1 MVSASPE
8 DQTSDAQLANE
19 CDRHCPV
26 AAVIVE
32 PIQSEG
38 GDNHAS
44 PSFFQGLRDITKKH
58 DVMLIAD
65 EVQTGFGATGKFWA
79 HEHWNLDSPPDMV
92 TFSKKAQTAGY
103 FFGDDQLCPDK
114 AYRQF
119 NTWIGDPARVIMCNA
134 VIDEILGKNLVEH
147 CAQVGTQLY
156 AAMEG
161 LALKH
166 SDRIQNLRGKGQG
179 TYIAFDTTDSAGL
192 VAGMKSLGVN
202 IGTCGTRTVRLR
214 PMLVFEEQHIPR
226 LIQTFEA
233 VFAGTAKG
241 GK

>member
-1 MVSASPE
+1 
-8 DQTSDAQLANE
+8 
-19 CDRHCPV
+19 
-26 AAVIVE
+26 
-32 PIQSEG
+32 
-38 GDNHAS
+38 
-44 PSFFQGLRDITKKH
+44 
-58 DVMLIAD
+58 
-65 EVQTGFGATGKFWA
+65 
-79 HEHWNLDSPPDMV
+79 MV

-192 VAGMKSLGVN
+192 VAGMKALGVN

>member
-65 EVQTGFGATGKFWA
+65 EVQTGM
-79 HEHWNLDSPPDMV
+79 S
-92 TFSKKAQTAGY
+92 FS
-103 FFGDDQLCPDK
+103 
-114 AYRQF
+114 R
-119 NTWIGDPARVIMCNA
+119 
-134 VIDEILGKNLVEH
+134 
-147 CAQVGTQLY
+147 
-156 AAMEG
+156 
-161 LALKH
+161 
-166 SDRIQNLRGKGQG
+166 
-179 TYIAFDTTDSAGL
+179 FDTRR
-192 VAGMKSLGVN
+192 K
-202 IGTCGTRTVRLR
+202 C
-214 PMLVFEEQHIPR
+214 
-226 LIQTFEA
+226 
-233 VFAGTAKG
+233 
-241 GK
+241 